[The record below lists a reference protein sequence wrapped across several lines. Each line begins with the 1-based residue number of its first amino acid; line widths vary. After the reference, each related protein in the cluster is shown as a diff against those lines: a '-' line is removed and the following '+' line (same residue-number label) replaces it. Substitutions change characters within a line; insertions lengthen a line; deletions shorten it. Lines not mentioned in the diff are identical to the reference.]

1 MPKSQTSCPRCQQP
15 VLVDIQQV
23 FDMGSDPLA
32 KQKLLSNVSNTLQCP
47 SCGFQGMVP
56 VPIIYHDPD
65 KELMLTF
72 FPPDLNTPVNEQEK
86 QVGPMINKIIDN
98 LPKEKRKAY

>member
-65 KELMLTF
+65 KELMLIKKF
-72 FPPDLNTPVNEQEK
+72 YC
-86 QVGPMINKIIDN
+86 
-98 LPKEKRKAY
+98 KRKLVIPHEILKYDHS